1 MESSQQV
8 TVEVPRAW
16 DRPAVVLPV
25 MAVLALIGGRLPSFS
40 TAANLYV
47 IVIGGVLLWLGLG
60 NRVPRRPTGERLRA
74 GGLWWLLPALIFGV
88 LEAATFVF
96 GSRDDFPTFSRLSDP
111 LLEDPMIRSAACF
124 GWLAAFWGLV
134 RR

>member
-8 TVEVPRAW
+8 AVEVPRAW

-40 TAANLYV
+40 TAANVYV

-88 LEAATFVF
+88 LEAATFLF
-96 GSRDDFPTFSRLSDP
+96 GSRDGFPTFSRLSDP
-111 LLEDPMIRSAACF
+111 LLEDPMIRSAAYF